1 MQTITETMASIRWL
15 LEKHL
20 GKYDHTMSSAA
31 SKATERRESR
41 KLVPINSTLAL
52 EVLKRHKAGQQIKSI
67 ARELGTN
74 EVSVGHIVH
83 RRISYATLPHTKRD
97 IIKWFKERNRE

>member
-1 MQTITETMASIRWL
+1 MNISDTMASIRFL
-15 LEKHL
+15 FEKHL
-20 GKYDHTMSSAA
+20 GKYDAKVSAPI
-31 SKATERRESR
+31 SKAEERRESR
-41 KLVPINSTLAL
+41 KLAKINSTLAL
-52 EVLKRHKAGQQIKSI
+52 EVLKRHKAGHQIKSI